1 MIVTVTLNPC
11 IDKTIYLH
19 QLSIGA
25 YNRVKSTRS
34 DLSGKGINV
43 STVLSRLQAQ
53 TRCMGLNF
61 RGNAQMLE
69 QVLNRRGL
77 SQDFVL
83 TDGEIRTNVKLFDE
97 SCQVMTE
104 INEAGPTVS
113 ARAVDILLDK
123 IEAILDETYLLV
135 LSGSIPPGVPVDI
148 YRRIIR
154 MAHRKDVKTVLD
166 ASGEPFLLA
175 LEEKP
180 YLIKPNAFEFEQAFQ
195 KEIRAG
201 KSPLEVA
208 KNVVDSGISYICISM
223 GSDGALLVDKEHAYR
238 AAPPSGGG
246 QGSDRRRRFHGSWY
260 VLRHPPQTGTGG
272 HAPLCY
278 GRSRRICPPG
288 GDPSHL
294 QRGSGGA
301 AAPSGNHHFINSQ
314 LWLLL

>member
-11 IDKTIYLH
+11 IDKTIYLSK
-19 QLSIGA
+19 LSIGA

-43 STVLSRLQAQ
+43 STVLSRLQVQ

-61 RGNAQMLE
+61 RGNAQMLD

-104 INEAGPTVS
+104 INEAGPTVP

-123 IEAILDETYLLV
+123 VEAVLDEAYLLV
-135 LSGSIPPGVPVDI
+135 LSGSIPPGVPADI
-148 YRRIIR
+148 YQRLIR
-154 MAHRKDVKTVLD
+154 MAHRKDVKTILD

-208 KNVVDSGISYICISM
+208 QNLVDSGISYICISM
-223 GSDGALLVDKEHAYR
+223 GSDGALLVDKDHAYR
-238 AAPPSGGG
+238 AAPLPLEAKGLTGAGDSMVAGMCYAI
-246 QGSDRRRRFHGSWY
+246 RRRLGPEAM
-260 VLRHPPQTGTGG
+260 LRY
-272 HAPLCY
+272 AM
-278 GRSRRICPPG
+278 
-288 GDPSHL
+288 
-294 QRGSGGA
+294 A
-301 AAPSGNHHFINSQ
+301 AAGGSVRLEGT
-314 LWLLL
+314 LLTSREDLEELLPQVEITTL